1 MQQIQMVEVHQVCI
15 ITENMKCQVLHSI
28 MQIHLGNC
36 QQGLQQK
43 KEIQNRK
50 IKGWKKYLE
59 WNKPSEKGIQKQ
71 AEYNLKGKLET
82 SKEICV
88 AISGQSNIFSQIPEV
103 FILVTDIDV
112 SEQGVENFHFNMM
125 ALATTSSVWE
135 SKCNT
140 ELNSQLEQQI
150 TTIPKYY
157 VTCKRLEDT
166 LSTISTR

>member
-1 MQQIQMVEVHQVCI
+1 MVVLLQIIKHNILQMKKI
-15 ITENMKCQVLHSI
+15 IT
-28 MQIHLGNC
+28 
-36 QQGLQQK
+36 
-43 KEIQNRK
+43 
-50 IKGWKKYLE
+50 
-59 WNKPSEKGIQKQ
+59 PSTFGILVH
-71 AEYNLKGKLET
+71 YIL
-82 SKEICV
+82 
-88 AISGQSNIFSQIPEV
+88 FSQIPEV

-157 VTCKRLEDT
+157 VTCRQLENK
-166 LSTISTR
+166 LNVISRA

>member
-1 MQQIQMVEVHQVCI
+1 MVFQ
-15 ITENMKCQVLHSI
+15 TELINQCTIYSINENLSFSERHSI
-28 MQIHLGNC
+28 KSQIL
-36 QQGLQQK
+36 
-43 KEIQNRK
+43 K

-59 WNKPSEKGIQKQ
+59 WNTPSEKGIQEQ
-71 AEYNLKGKLET
+71 AEYDLKGKLET
-82 SKEICV
+82 SEEICV
-88 AISGQSNIFSQIPEV
+88 AISGQHNIFRQIPEV

-157 VTCKRLEDT
+157 VTCKQLENK
-166 LSTISTR
+166 LNVISRV